1 MQSTYVLLCSYD
13 ISMHCGQ
20 DKCPDTR
27 KYVLRYILTLII
39 IHYYSIVKSP
49 RYTGGDFVLLYQF
62 VCRRCRSLLFMWKLL
77 NNYLDFFL
85 FWHVCW
91 PWCKDTWLD
100 FGQFWS
106 WPWPVFA
113 LTQNLRVQ
121 HWKDGSGTHNFKC
134 RCVPG
139 TQKLSS
145 QKYQVNKLLSITIS
159 PLRLTD
165 WQFIPGHFHFA
176 WIICLRVGYFVPCN
190 LDCSSVPPVA
200 AWGSA
205 TSETVEQSMIS
216 SISSARCRYQHSGAA
231 KRRLTEKLMFSCFRH
246 FVPTCCSQLFEK
258 DIRLRIKCLRH
269 FEIRPTVG

>member
-1 MQSTYVLLCSYD
+1 MTLVEVSQHAYD
-13 ISMHCGQ
+13 
-20 DKCPDTR
+20 
-27 KYVLRYILTLII
+27 YL
-39 IHYYSIVKSP
+39 
-49 RYTGGDFVLLYQF
+49 YT
-62 VCRRCRSLLFMWKLL
+62 
-77 NNYLDFFL
+77 
-85 FWHVCW
+85 
-91 PWCKDTWLD
+91 
-100 FGQFWS
+100 
-106 WPWPVFA
+106 VFA